1 LRARLFE
8 SFPDASVRLVEMREH
23 VLVEGQARDSAQ
35 VARII
40 ETIKAYLD
48 SVSAAQTRKTS
59 GGLGQPVIPP
69 REGGPPIAAVPLPK
83 AGTRFAQPQVINLL
97 KVPGPQQVLLKV
109 RIAELNR
116 TAFRQIG
123 ADIFVAN
130 PNGSSLVGTQIGGST
145 VQAKA
150 AASGGLVTDATTL
163 LANTSATTVFGIFNK
178 DFAFML
184 QALRRNQLLKILAE
198 PNLVALNGHKASF
211 LAGGE
216 FPVPIPQT
224 GTGIGGAA
232 PITVEFKKFGVELA
246 FKPDILDNGAIRLAV
261 APSVSSIDFAI
272 GTSIQGTVVPG
283 LDKRDAST
291 TVEIREGQT
300 LAIAGLLNLTLDG
313 SAGRIPGLGDLPVLG
328 PFFSNTTSTRTE
340 KELIVLVTPYLV
352 DAQKCDEVPPYPG
365 AEVNCPN
372 DLEFY
377 LHGRIEGRT
386 GLDWRSTTKTYAAP
400 PMAVPTYMRLH
411 ETYIRGPHGFSD

>member
-1 LRARLFE
+1 
-8 SFPDASVRLVEMREH
+8 MREH
-23 VLVEGQARDSAQ
+23 VLVEGQARDQAQ

-40 ETIKAYLD
+40 ETVKAYLD
-48 SVSAAQTRKTS
+48 SVSAAQMRRGTRT
-59 GGLGQPVIPP
+59 LGQPVATPT
-69 REGGPPIAAVPLPK
+69 EGAPPPIAPIAAPG
-83 AGTRFAQPQVINLL
+83 AQGRFAQPQIINLL
-97 KVPGPQQVLLKV
+97 RVPGPQQVLLKV
-109 RIAELNR
+109 RVAELNR

-123 ADIFVAN
+123 ADIFIAN

-150 AASGGLVTDATTL
+150 AFSGGLTTDPTTL
-163 LANTSATTVFGIFNK
+163 LANTAATTVFGIFDK

-184 QALRRNQLLKILAE
+184 QALRQNQLLKILAE

-232 PITVEFKKFGVELA
+232 PITIEFKKFGVELG
-246 FKPDILDNGAIRLAV
+246 FKPDILDNGVIRLAV

-272 GTSIQGTVVPG
+272 GTTIQGTVVPG

-300 LAIAGLLNLTLDG
+300 LAIAGLLNVTLEG
-313 SAGRIPGLGDLPVLG
+313 TAGRIPGLGDLPVLG
-328 PFFSNTTSTRTE
+328 PFFSNTTSKRTE

-352 DAQKCDEVPPYPG
+352 DSLKCDEVPPTPG
-365 AEVNCPN
+365 DEVGCPN

-377 LHGRIEGRT
+377 LHGHIESRT
-386 GLDWRSTTKTYAAP
+386 GRDWRSTTKAYAAP
-400 PMAVPTYMRLH
+400 PLAVPAYLRLH